1 MANQTLI
8 KNKDFKM
15 EKHYIVDKDTNEVM
29 HGPYPSEDAAK
40 TAAEHH
46 DWFDPEK
53 HEVASGTHEMQ
64 DIDDTEVN
72 KFDQSDVVGEF
83 FLLHP
88 SCDLPLA
95 GPFSSED
102 EALEFKIV
110 GVTGDLKAMLGSISE
125 DGTFRLH

>member
-1 MANQTLI
+1 
-8 KNKDFKM
+8 M

-40 TAAEHH
+40 TAADHH

-72 KFDQSDVVGEF
+72 KFDQSDVVSEF

-88 SCDLPLA
+88 LCDLPLA
-95 GPFSSED
+95 GPFNSKD
-102 EALEFKIV
+102 EASQFKIV
-110 GVTGDLKAMLGSISE
+110 GVDADLTVVPGSISE
-125 DGTFRLH
+125 DGTFRSL

>member
-1 MANQTLI
+1 
-8 KNKDFKM
+8 M
-15 EKHYIVDKDTNEVM
+15 EKHYIVDKTTDEVM

-46 DWFDPEK
+46 DWFDPEQ
-53 HEVASGTHEMQ
+53 HEVVSGTHEMQ
-64 DIDDTEVN
+64 DVEDTIEN
-72 KFDQSDVVGEF
+72 EFSQPDVVGEF

-102 EALEFKIV
+102 EALEFRIV
-110 GVTGDLKAMLGSISE
+110 GVSDDLKAMRGSISE
-125 DGTFRLH
+125 DGTFQLH